1 MKKVLWKKFSYCP
14 KCGIMLKHN
23 IILGKH
29 EGVMKKSLDE
39 KSVWVEKPRLKTLL
53 LVLMWNCLHTIREFR
68 SSL

>member
-1 MKKVLWKKFSYCP
+1 MKKEFSYCP

-53 LVLMWNCLHTIREFR
+53 LVLM
-68 SSL
+68 